1 MNKSGSISKVRK
13 ILSRLDSGVYNDSDI
28 ELFFVTLREMP
39 SATKNIIELG
49 DFVAH
54 SEQREK
60 GVINEIMLRNS
71 LLANIVSGYDHQL
84 VSSIENKYP
93 KNFPTLIKLQLKL
106 YNDSEIK
113 AGVGLP
119 GGVIG
124 RIRKKLNDKKSY
136 IRNEDFC
143 RLTEVIGKDEFLV
156 IDFILKMFDG
166 SDGIVFE
173 DLIDEVASLLKR
185 EIPGVD
191 ISVIETRKKC
201 IFCVLLCILNNVKY
215 PLLTGSVA
223 KTVISIND
231 PDGGAHIMGR
241 YEVNGPIK
249 NVFIM
254 SYVFRSGYKWLDVFS
269 ENVTEFDVEQDNIEY
284 CRETGKIIK
293 GKV

>member
-1 MNKSGSISKVRK
+1 MNKSGAISKIRK
-13 ILSRLDSGVYNDSDI
+13 ILSRLDGDVYNDSDI

-39 SATKNIIELG
+39 SATKNIIEIG

-71 LLANIVSGYDHQL
+71 LLANIVSGYDRQL
-84 VSSIENKYP
+84 VNSVENKYP

-106 YNDSEIK
+106 YTDSEIK

-136 IRNEDFC
+136 LRKEDFC
-143 RLTEVIGKDEFLV
+143 QLSEVIGKDEFLV
-156 IDFILKMFDG
+156 IDFILKMFVG

-173 DLIDEVASLLKR
+173 SLIDEVVSLLKR
-185 EIPGVD
+185 EIPEVD
-191 ISVIETRKKC
+191 TSVIETKKKC

-223 KTVISIND
+223 KTVIVMND

-254 SYVFRSGYKWLDVFS
+254 SYVFRSRYKWLDVFS

-284 CRETGKIIK
+284 CRETGKIVK